1 MKVDIYSFV
10 LNQFGNTQSHRNL
23 EYIKHDRAYT
33 EGPRHCNSDTDDL
46 CKKLPSGTGYETV
59 YSSVCPIGKDPKC
72 QHTPYPVCT
81 VNGNG
86 TDLSAVY
93 FDYGASSAYENI
105 FVNAV
110 PFNVTA
116 AQGATP
122 VSLVIG
128 GLSCDTTYH
137 FRVTADDENGRN
149 AQGGDLAFTTTACPS
164 PEAKPI
170 PATSLWS
177 LLAMSGLL
185 AGAAAWVRSVRNR

>member
-1 MKVDIYSFV
+1 MNSGIRRVKAGV
-10 LNQFGNTQSHRNL
+10 LQLPGRGGAGVVLGMILLIPAAHAQLAISVV
-23 EYIKHDRAYT
+23 T
-33 EGPRHCNSDTDDL
+33 EPA
-46 CKKLPSGTGYETV
+46 TGISAT
-59 YSSVCPIGKDPKC
+59 GA
-72 QHTPYPVCT
+72 TLNGT

-86 TDLSAVY
+86 TDVSAVY

>member
-1 MKVDIYSFV
+1 MNNGIRCVQASV
-10 LNQFGNTQSHRNL
+10 LQLPGRGGAGVLLGLILLIPAAQAQLAISVV
-23 EYIKHDRAYT
+23 T
-33 EGPRHCNSDTDDL
+33 EPATAISA
-46 CKKLPSGTGYETV
+46 SGATLNG
-59 YSSVCPIGKDPKC
+59 
-72 QHTPYPVCT
+72 T

-86 TDLSAVY
+86 TDVSAVY
-93 FDYGASSAYENI
+93 FDYGASTAYENI

-116 AQGATP
+116 AQGATL

-128 GLSCDTTYH
+128 GLSCGTSYH

-149 AQGGDLAFTTTACPS
+149 AKGDDLSFTTTACPA

-185 AGAAAWVRSVRNR
+185 AGAAAWVRRVRNR